1 VIDETKGGP
10 EGWVEVV
17 SPLVE
22 AFDEDAIVLVY
33 TTVSFI
39 CVAKERLVNE
49 RLEEAVV
56 CGPSSGVEG
65 LTIVVLV
72 LLAGTGNGA

>member
-1 VIDETKGGP
+1 MIDETRGGAG
-10 EGWVEVV
+10 GWGEVV
-17 SPLVE
+17 SPPVE
-22 AFDEDAIVLVY
+22 ASDEDAIVLVC
-33 TTVSFI
+33 TTVSFV

-56 CGPSSGVEG
+56 CGPLSGVEG